1 MARTTTAARATAA
14 ELSKRAFATAKAWH
28 TWLATHHA
36 RSPGLWLKLGKKDSG
51 VRSVTYAE
59 AVTVALTWGWI
70 DGLKRSLDD
79 TCWLQKFTPRAP
91 RSLWSKINRDKA
103 LALIA
108 EGAMMPAGL
117 AEVERAKADGRW
129 DAAYAGSKTI
139 TVPEDLAAALAANPR
154 AAATFADLDAANRYA
169 MLFRVHTAKRATTR
183 AERIA
188 RFIDLLARGEKL
200 LR

>member
-1 MARTTTAARATAA
+1 M
-14 ELSKRAFATAKAWH
+14 ELPTRAFATAKAWH
-28 TWLATHHA
+28 TWLATNHA
-36 RSPGLWLKLGKKDSG
+36 RAPGLWLKLGKKDSG

-79 TCWLQKFTPRAP
+79 TRWLQKFTPRAP

-108 EGAMMPAGL
+108 AGAMMPAGL

-139 TVPEDLAAALAANPR
+139 TVPEDLATALAANPR